1 MPSTTDPELGAT
13 PLKRHVRDPG
23 AIVDLAESIAQ
34 GKLDPRALI
43 EDLLARCAAVEGDV
57 HAWCGLDRE
66 VALREAEARAREIR
80 EGGPHGPLHGIPFG
94 VKDVIDVAGWP
105 TRAGSR
111 IRAAVAPATLDA
123 EIVAAARAAGAIV
136 LGKCHTTE
144 FAYFDGPPPT
154 RNPWN
159 CDHTPGGSSAG
170 PAAAV
175 AAGMA
180 VFSLGTQTAG
190 SVVRPA
196 AFCGIAA
203 FKPTTQSIGTSGI
216 VPLAPA
222 FDTPGYF
229 AMRVADVAL
238 VTSVLLP
245 AAPRP
250 PRRDSA
256 NGLRI
261 GIVEDELLAASSA
274 AAGASID
281 EVELRLRMAGHV
293 VSRIPSPVAL
303 RGILVL
309 HATILEYELARV
321 HGYLRDAPADEVGT
335 RLREAVIRGGQISE
349 DEYRAARHRL
359 AEAREHFWA
368 FPAGLDAWVAPAAPG
383 EAPPGMQTGDP
394 RFIIPFTAL
403 GGPIM
408 TVPVAVTGGGLPLGV
423 MILGRPGDDVALVDA
438 AATMAASI
446 ELPR

>member
-1 MPSTTDPELGAT
+1 MPSTTDPKLGAA
-13 PLKRHVRDPG
+13 PVKRHVRDPG
-23 AIVDLAESIAQ
+23 AIGDLAESIAQ
-34 GKLDPRALI
+34 GRLDPRALV
-43 EDLLARCAAVEGDV
+43 EDLLARCAEVEGAV

-66 VALREAEARAREIR
+66 GALRQAEARARDIR
-80 EGGPHGPLHGIPFG
+80 EGGPRGPLHGIPFG

-111 IRAAVAPATLDA
+111 TRAAAAPVALDA
-123 EIVAAARAAGAIV
+123 EIVAAARAAGAVV

-159 CDHTPGGSSAG
+159 IDHTPGGSSAG

-175 AAGMA
+175 AAGMV

-203 FKPTTQSIGTSGI
+203 FKPTTLSVGTWGI
-216 VPLAPA
+216 VPFAPA

-229 AMRVADVAL
+229 AARVADVAL
-238 VTSVLLP
+238 VASTLLP
-245 AAPRP
+245 AARRT

-256 NGLRI
+256 SGLRI
-261 GIVEDELLAASSA
+261 GIVEDELLAESSA

-281 EVELRLRMAGHV
+281 EVELRLRMAGHD

-303 RGILVL
+303 RGILAL
-309 HATILEYELARV
+309 HATIVDYELARV
-321 HGYLRDAPADEVGT
+321 HGYLRDAPVGEVGT
-335 RLREAVIRGGQISE
+335 RLREAVVRGGQIS
-349 DEYRAARHRL
+349 DDDYRTARYRL
-359 AEAREHFWA
+359 AGARERFWA
-368 FPAGLDAWVAPAAPG
+368 FHAGLDALVAPAAPG

-408 TVPVAVTGGGLPLGV
+408 TVPVAVTGSGLPLGV
-423 MILGRPGDDVALVDA
+423 MILGGPGDDVALVDA
-438 AATMAASI
+438 ATTMAGSI

>member
-1 MPSTTDPELGAT
+1 MPSTTDPPLGAT
-13 PLKRHVRDPG
+13 PAKQHVRDPG
-23 AIVDLAESIAQ
+23 AIGELAASIAQ
-34 GKLDPRALI
+34 GSLDPRDLVEA
-43 EDLLARCAAVEGDV
+43 LLARCAEVDGDV
-57 HAWCGLDRE
+57 RAWCGLDRE
-66 VALREAEARAREIR
+66 AALREGEARAREIR

-111 IRAAVAPATLDA
+111 TRAAVAPATLDA
-123 EIVAAARAAGAIV
+123 EVVAAARAAGAIV

-159 CDHTPGGSSAG
+159 IDHTPGGSSAG

-203 FKPTTQSIGTSGI
+203 FKPTTLSVGTSGI
-216 VPLAPA
+216 VAFAPA

-229 AMRVADVAL
+229 APRTADAAFVAAA
-238 VTSVLLP
+238 LLP
-245 AAPRP
+245 AARNSQP
-250 PRRDSA
+250 RDSA
-256 NGLRI
+256 SGLSI
-261 GIVEDELLAASSA
+261 GIVEDELLAESSA

-281 EVELRLRMAGHV
+281 EVEQRLRMAGHD
-293 VSRIPSPVAL
+293 VSRIASPVSLRAILAL
-303 RGILVL
+303 
-309 HATILEYELARV
+309 HKTIVEYELARV
-321 HGYLRDAPADEVGT
+321 HGSLRDAPAGDVGT
-335 RLREAVIRGGQISE
+335 RLREAVVRGSQIP
-349 DEYRAARHRL
+349 DDDYRRARHLL
-359 AEAREHFWA
+359 ARDSERFWA
-368 FPAGLDAWVAPAAPG
+368 FHTGLDALVAPAAPG
-383 EAPPGMQTGDP
+383 AAPAGMPTGDP

-408 TVPVAVTGGGLPLGV
+408 TVPVAITDGGLPLGV
-423 MILGRPGDDVALVDA
+423 MILGRPGEDAALVQ
-438 AATMAASI
+438 AATTMAGSI
-446 ELPR
+446 ELAR